1 MALDPTE
8 IHMHDPTQAVSRHS
22 HQSRSLLPRGP
33 ANMRAFAQIV
43 AHRAHAEP
51 TVGLALVKN
60 FHLIRLGRRKRK
72 LFEWRPRYWALCDG
86 RMESAHRA
94 GLLPT
99 CEETPMLSTRSMVR
113 VTRFRNK
120 ERDYSTS
127 LQVKQCSASLHC
139 SISTND
145 LLPLSPCVYT
155 RPSEHAHSP
164 DPIYPCLVFL
174 SIFLCLI

>member
-1 MALDPTE
+1 
-8 IHMHDPTQAVSRHS
+8 MHDPTQAVSRHS

-51 TVGLALVKN
+51 TIGLAFVKN

-86 RMESAHRA
+86 RMEFPHRA

-99 CEETPMLSTRSMVR
+99 CEETSMFSIRSMVR
-113 VTRFRNK
+113 VTRFRYK
-120 ERDYSTS
+120 KRDYSTS
-127 LQVKQCSASLHC
+127 LQVKQRSAPLHC
-139 SISTND
+139 SITND
-145 LLPLSPCVYT
+145 LLPFSPCVST
-155 RPSEHAHSP
+155 RPSEHAL
-164 DPIYPCLVFL
+164 PIRFVPVCFFFPFFL
-174 SIFLCLI
+174 LDLTLFLR